1 MYSFLNAYCTSQPQ
15 LKLRRAELRAN
26 WTSTPLSRA
35 RAQIAWWLLLVLPW
49 RFSRKPYIVCHG
61 SIEMMDVSSGGIL
74 VLRHASH
81 ATIALLLHIHQTK
94 AKVLAIGKFQAFCWH
109 FFTISDCKDIKS
121 KFSNLVIFYKIITK
135 NMKVWSLSLWKK
147 ISIHQCLQNFNFFW
161 TSDSKAYITSDALK
175 IEPSSVV
182 FYYCGWFEF

>member
-26 WTSTPLSRA
+26 WTSSTPLSRA

-109 FFTISDCKDIKS
+109 FFTISGCRNSKS
-121 KFSNLVIFYKIITK
+121 KFYYPLLVIFYKFITK
-135 NMKVWSLSLWKK
+135 QMKVWSLSLWKK
-147 ISIHQCLQNFNFFW
+147 INPSMFGI
-161 TSDSKAYITSDALK
+161 SDSKALHILRIFLGFCRGK
-175 IEPSSVV
+175 V
-182 FYYCGWFEF
+182 WL